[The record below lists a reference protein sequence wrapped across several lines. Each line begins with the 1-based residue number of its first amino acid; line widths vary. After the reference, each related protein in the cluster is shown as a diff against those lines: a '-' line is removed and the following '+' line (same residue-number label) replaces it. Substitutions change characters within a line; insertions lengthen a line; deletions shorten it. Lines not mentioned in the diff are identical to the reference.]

1 MQFFYIVPVVVD
13 RLDYMVEEAKR
24 LYQECQLD
32 TPLVCYT
39 LQPEGN
45 DIQEKVEVFRDLF
58 HRYRDD
64 VYRLA
69 FSYTRSLQEAEDVC
83 QTVFL
88 KLLECGELDSG
99 REKAW
104 LMQVTAN
111 ECRDLLRS
119 AWWKRTVPMVETPVE
134 SDRQT
139 DETIWLLRKLPPKY
153 RVVLYLYYY
162 EQYTT
167 GEISAL
173 LKISRGTVSTRLNR
187 GREQLKHMLKED

>member
-1 MQFFYIVPVVVD
+1 MDV
-13 RLDYMVEEAKR
+13 L
-24 LYQECQLD
+24 
-32 TPLVCYT
+32 
-39 LQPEGN
+39 
-45 DIQEKVEVFRDLF
+45 DLF

-69 FSYTRSLQEAEDVC
+69 VNYTRSPQEAEDVC

-88 KLLECGELDSG
+88 KLTEQTNLTPG

-119 AWWKRTVPMVETPVE
+119 GWWKRTVPLETAVDMPQGE
-134 SDRQT
+134 T
-139 DETIWLLRKLPPKY
+139 DETIFALRKLPPKY
-153 RVVLYLYYY
+153 RVVLYMYYY

-167 GEISAL
+167 PEISQL
-173 LKISRGTVSTRLNR
+173 LKISAGTVSTRLRR
-187 GREQLKHMLKED
+187 GRERLKTMLKEG